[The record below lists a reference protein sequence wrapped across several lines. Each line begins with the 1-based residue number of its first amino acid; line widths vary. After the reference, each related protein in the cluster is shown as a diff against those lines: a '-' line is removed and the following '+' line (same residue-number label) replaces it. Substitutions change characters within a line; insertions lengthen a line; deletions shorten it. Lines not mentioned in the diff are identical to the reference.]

1 MSPGKNES
9 RLNKFLRIV
18 ALLVTVPVAL
28 VTILGK
34 GGGGDDNTPLCP
46 EPLPEGT
53 MFLTTD
59 PNFDAPGE
67 SANFDLTGTATG
79 NGASEAATGS
89 VSINRQDNQ
98 TLDAEEV
105 TVTYIVVTLE
115 VPSQSIMESSG
126 GTRYDGL
133 DRTVRLVE
141 TVDSLTC
148 TPTGPAHVPIPL
160 SVEVGDSGVVGEMA
174 CNDGSTRSES
184 YLVERSDRNC
194 DWAAIRIFN
203 TVTIPGESD
212 ATGEIIYHVTED
224 GRTQEMDV
232 NSSDGTFSLDL
243 GT

>member
-9 RLNKFLRIV
+9 RLNKFLRIF
-18 ALLVTVPVAL
+18 ALLVTVPFAL

-34 GGGGDDNTPLCP
+34 GGGGDGTLVCS

-67 SANFDLTGTATG
+67 SAHFDLTGTAQG

-89 VSINRQDNQ
+89 VSIIRQDNQ
-98 TLDAEEV
+98 MLDAEEV
-105 TVTYIVVTLE
+105 TVTDIVVAFE

-141 TVDSLTC
+141 TIDSLTC

-160 SVEVGDSGVVGEMA
+160 SVEVGDSGVVGEMS
-174 CNDGSTRSES
+174 CNDGSTRAES
-184 YLVERSDRNC
+184 YLVERSSRNC
-194 DWAAIRIFN
+194 DWAAIHIFN
-203 TVTIPGESD
+203 TVSIPGESD
-212 ATGEIIYHVTED
+212 ATAEIIYHVTED
-224 GRTQEMDV
+224 GQTQEMNV
-232 NSSDGTFSLDL
+232 TTSNGTFNLDL